1 MGTERF
7 ERSTSPKEIQL
18 CRLTR
23 PTDIR
28 LMPVVGSKSLE
39 ERARLERA
47 RPEGRRFS
55 KPVGYLLPNLSDYPI
70 SPKNWRR
77 VGDSNSYAPK
87 LRRFS
92 GPVGHHLPVPSVWRL
107 VTESNGL
114 FGFSDR
120 LCHPTRS
127 NQPCQKNFAGG
138 STCAR
143 TRALV
148 PEEGIEPPCRS
159 AGS

>member
-1 MGTERF
+1 MA
-7 ERSTSPKEIQL
+7 
-18 CRLTR
+18 
-23 PTDIR
+23 
-28 LMPVVGSKSLE
+28 

-55 KPVGYLLPNLSDYPI
+55 KPVGYLLPNLSELPDLSELPNLSDYSI

-92 GPVGHHLPVPSVWRL
+92 GPVGHHLPAPSDWWLILVAGYRVERSLRL
-107 VTESNGL
+107 FRPTLSPDQIQPALSKKLEARRRIELRVSRFADGAVTVSL
-114 FGFSDR
+114 
-120 LCHPTRS
+120 
-127 NQPCQKNFAGG
+127 
-138 STCAR
+138 
-143 TRALV
+143 RALV